1 MSMAA
6 EVELVLLLSPAT
18 ASASPEELVE
28 DVLLVESTAVRIL
41 TLRVS
46 LQALLAMLIVNTLL
60 VGIRECLIGICY
72 VLELLFGSIGVVLV
86 LVRVELDG
94 HLLEGLLDLILCGAS
109 LQAQHLIVVLLGI
122 CQRRCENNETQ
133 K

>member
-1 MSMAA
+1 MAA

-18 ASASPEELVE
+18 ASATPEELVE
-28 DVLLVESTAVRIL
+28 DIVLVEATAIRVL

-46 LQALLAMLIVNTLL
+46 LQALLAMLIIYTLL
-60 VGIRECLIGICY
+60 VWVRECLVGICY
-72 VLELLFGSIGVVLV
+72 ILELLLGSIRVVLV
-86 LVRVELDG
+86 LIRVELDG

-109 LQAQHLIVVLLGI
+109 LQAKHLIVVLLGI
-122 CQRRCENNETQ
+122 CCRRCENDETQ

>member
-18 ASASPEELVE
+18 ASATPEELVE
-28 DVLLVESTAVRIL
+28 DIVLVEATAIRVL

-46 LQALLAMLIVNTLL
+46 LQALLAMLIIYTLL
-60 VGIRECLIGICY
+60 VWVRECLVGICY
-72 VLELLFGSIGVVLV
+72 ILELLLGSIRVVLV
-86 LVRVELDG
+86 LIRVELDG
-94 HLLEGLLDLILCGAS
+94 HLLEGFLDLILCGAS
-109 LQAQHLIVVLLGI
+109 LQAKHLIVVLLGI
-122 CQRRCENNETQ
+122 CCRRCENDETQ

>member
-1 MSMAA
+1 MAA
-6 EVELVLLLSPAT
+6 KVELVLLLSPAT

-28 DVLLVESTAVRIL
+28 DVLLIEATAVRVL
-41 TLRVS
+41 ALRVS

-86 LVRVELDG
+86 LVRVELDS
-94 HLLEGLLDLILCGAS
+94 HLFEGLLDLIFSGAS
-109 LQAQHLIVVLLGI
+109 L
-122 CQRRCENNETQ
+122 
-133 K
+133 

>member
-1 MSMAA
+1 MAA

-28 DVLLVESTAVRIL
+28 DVLLVEATAVRIL

-46 LQALLAMLIVNTLL
+46 LQALFAMLIVNTLL
-60 VGIRECLIGICY
+60 VGIRERLIGICY
-72 VLELLFGSIGVVLV
+72 VLELLFGSVGVVLV

-94 HLLEGLLDLILCGAS
+94 HLLEGLLYLILCGAS

-122 CQRRCENNETQ
+122 C
-133 K
+133 

>member
-1 MSMAA
+1 MAA

-18 ASASPEELVE
+18 ASATPEELVE
-28 DVLLVESTAVRIL
+28 DIVLVEATAIRVL

-60 VGIRECLIGICY
+60 VWVRECLVGICY
-72 VLELLFGSIGVVLV
+72 ILELLLGSIGVVLV
-86 LVRVELDG
+86 LVRVELDR
-94 HLLEGLLDLILCGAS
+94 HLLECFLDLILCGAS
-109 LQAQHLIVVLLGI
+109 LQAKHLIVVLLGI
-122 CQRRCENNETQ
+122 CCRRCENDETQ

>member
-1 MSMAA
+1 MAA

-60 VGIRECLIGICY
+60 VRIRECLIGICY
-72 VLELLFGSIGVVLV
+72 VLEFLFGSIGVVLV

-94 HLLEGLLDLILCGAS
+94 HLLEGLLDLILCGTS
-109 LQAQHLIVVLLGI
+109 LQAQHLVVVLLGI
-122 CQRRCENNETQ
+122 C
-133 K
+133 

>member
-1 MSMAA
+1 LLLLLLSVAA

-18 ASASPEELVE
+18 ASATPKELVE
-28 DVLLVESTAVRIL
+28 DVLLVEATAAARVL

-60 VGIRECLIGICY
+60 VGVRECLIGICY
-72 VLELLFGSIGVVLV
+72 VLELLLGSIGVVLV

-94 HLLEGLLDLILCGAS
+94 HLLKGLLDLVLCRAS
-109 LQAQHLIVVLLGI
+109 LQAKHLIVVLLGI
-122 CQRRCENNETQ
+122 C
-133 K
+133 

>member
-1 MSMAA
+1 MAA

-18 ASASPEELVE
+18 ASAAPKELVE
-28 DVLLVESTAVRIL
+28 DVLLVKATAVRVL

-46 LQALLAMLIVNTLL
+46 LQALLTMLIVNILL

-72 VLELLFGSIGVVLV
+72 VLELLLGSIGVVLI

-94 HLLEGLLDLILCGAS
+94 HLLEGLLDLILCGTS
-109 LQAQHLIVVLLGI
+109 LQAKHLVVVLLGI
-122 CQRRCENNETQ
+122 C
-133 K
+133 